1 MTMSRTLIKCGWLI
15 TMDDQLGDH
24 LRDAEILVDGDRIAA
39 VGHALGAT
47 ADETIDASG
56 MIVMPGLVNA
66 HMHTWQA
73 GLRGIGSEWI
83 YNDYFKYVHA
93 NMATLYGPEDNYLGN
108 IVGALNQIDN
118 GVTTLFDYCHNI
130 TSLEQ
135 AERSIDAL
143 EESGIRALFGLGA
156 GKMRPEIE
164 AVTPFEQRSHPRDRI
179 EHLRKGR
186 LASDDRLV
194 TMALAAAGPHW
205 ASYEASLANFRLAR
219 EFGLISSSHATKR
232 PADAIAPDGYWQLGR
247 EGLLGPWHSIV
258 HGNYLGDDELKMM
271 VDHGVAIIATVQTEF
286 RGYGADPLVARTRAL
301 GGLPALGV
309 DVEPKVSG
317 EMFRE
322 MQAALINV
330 LSIAVRDNRL
340 AGRPPLD
347 TPPVRTREVLAW
359 ATLGGARAMGLE
371 DRIGSLTPGKQAD
384 IVMLRADDLNLFPV
398 HDPVFSVVEMANG
411 GNVDTVM
418 IAGRIAKRAGQ
429 LTYPRA
435 LLQQKM
441 TALRESVDRLMV
453 EGKYPRRAA

>member
-1 MTMSRTLIKCGWLI
+1 MTRTLIKCGWLI
-15 TMDDQLGDH
+15 TMDDRLGDGM
-24 LRDAEILVDGDRIAA
+24 RNAEILVEDDRIAA
-39 VGHALGAT
+39 IGHNLGAQ
-47 ADETIDASG
+47 ADETIDASD

-66 HMHTWQA
+66 HLHTWQA

-83 YNDYFKYVHA
+83 YNDYFKYVYA

-108 IVGALNQIDN
+108 LIGALNQIDS

-143 EESGIRALFGLGA
+143 EETGIRALFGLGA
-156 GKMRPEIE
+156 GKLRPEQE
-164 AVTPFEQRSHPRDRI
+164 ALTPFEQRSHPVDRI

-205 ASYEASLANFRLAR
+205 ASLEVSLANFRLAR
-219 EFGLISSSHATKR
+219 EYGLVSSSHATKR
-232 PADAIAPDGYWQLGR
+232 PADAVAPDGYWRLA
-247 EGLLGPWHSIV
+247 EAGLLGPWHSIV

-271 VDHGVAIIATVQTEF
+271 VDHGVAVIATVQTEF

-301 GGLPALGV
+301 GGLPALGA

-330 LSIAVRDNRL
+330 LSIAVRENKK
-340 AGRPPLD
+340 AGLPPLEVA
-347 TPPVRTREVLAW
+347 PVRTREVLAW

-384 IVMLRADDLNLFPV
+384 IIMLRADDLNLFPV
-398 HDPVFSVVEMANG
+398 HDPVYSVVEMANG

-418 IAGRIAKRAGQ
+418 IAGRIAKRAGR
-429 LTYPRA
+429 LTYPRP

-441 TALRESVDRLMV
+441 ALMRESVDRVMT
-453 EGKYPRRAA
+453 EGKYPRHAA

>member
-1 MTMSRTLIKCGWLI
+1 MTRTLIKAGWAV
-15 TMDDQLGDH
+15 TMDEKIGD
-24 LRDAEILVDGDRIAA
+24 LKGAEILIEGEKIIA
-39 VGHALGAT
+39 VGRNLNAA
-47 ADETIDASG
+47 ADEVIDASE

-66 HMHTWQA
+66 HIHVWQC
-73 GLRGIGSEWI
+73 GLRGIGSEWMGP
-83 YNDYFKYVHA
+83 DYHTHIHG
-93 NMATLYGPEDNYLGN
+93 NIATFYKPEDNYLGN
-108 IVGALNQIDN
+108 LIGSLTQIDG
-118 GVTTLFDYCHNI
+118 GVTTVLDWSHNL

-156 GKMRPEIE
+156 GKLRPEQE
-164 AVTPFEQRSHPRDRI
+164 AVTPFEQRSHPRERI
-179 EHLRKGR
+179 DHLRRGR

-205 ASYEASLANFRLAR
+205 ASLEASLANFRLAR
-219 EFGLISSSHATKR
+219 EYGLVSSSHATKR
-232 PADAIAPDGYWQLGR
+232 PTDAVAVDGYWRLG
-247 EGLLGPWHSIV
+247 EAGLLGPWHSIV
-258 HGNYLGDDELKMM
+258 HGNYLADDELKMM

-330 LSIAVRDNRL
+330 LSIAVRDNRK
-340 AGRPPLD
+340 AGGPPLEV
-347 TPPVRTREVLAW
+347 PPVRTREVLAW

-398 HDPVFSVVEMANG
+398 HDPVYSVVEMGNG

-418 IAGRIAKRAGQ
+418 IAGRIAKRAGR
-429 LTYPRA
+429 LAYPRE
-435 LLQQKM
+435 LLLTKM
-441 TALRESVDRLMV
+441 AALRESVDRLMT
-453 EGKYPRRAA
+453 EGKYPRHAA